1 MIVVNLLSSSIL
13 QAFST
18 PVLTGLGSAGKLWET
33 LRRSSHILAIWA
45 SQRMLFGIKTEEIQ
59 LTALKNFQGSKAL
72 MVAAEKI
79 PLNVPNHR
87 FET

>member
-1 MIVVNLLSSSIL
+1 MNLLSSSIL

-18 PVLTGLGSAGKLWET
+18 PVLKGLGSAGKLWET
-33 LRRSSHILAIWA
+33 LRRSSQILAIRA